1 MTLDEFFDS
10 VEIRS
15 VKLSPDGSAV
25 VIATERADWQNNKW
39 QDTLWLYRLEGPES
53 GSLVQLTRSGDDS
66 DPAWS
71 PDGRWIAFL
80 SDRAVPSDSH
90 SASDSDQSAKNEI
103 AQLYVIRATGGA
115 PMAFTR
121 NSTIPPMAPMR
132 SRTTPRTEGG
142 PPSTIAKQPSPPAAI
157 STTFDNPAGTSSGP

>member
-1 MTLDEFFDS
+1 MTQRHKMIPLCAILFLAFIPTRSFSQKPLLTLDEFFDS
-10 VEIRS
+10 VEIRR

-39 QDTLWLYRLEGPES
+39 QDTLWLYRLEGAES

-103 AQLYVIRATGGA
+103 SQLYVISATGGA
-115 PMAFTR
+115 PMALT
-121 NSTIPPMAPMR
+121 AGA
-132 SRTTPRTEGG
+132 EGVH
-142 PPSTIAKQPSPPAAI
+142 AFAW
-157 STTFDNPAGTSSGP
+157 